1 MSKATCST
9 YPIFFSVLYVEPL
22 CCYDSEIQVT
32 SDVKTANDI
41 VDHDINF
48 GLLLLRLLLLF
59 CGFASS
65 LLFVQLLVL
74 NVNSGYYPFL
84 LSSTLWY
91 IRPLQMFLE
100 NPTITREELPGV
112 GLKGQKHHLNT
123 IFGHNPGIA

>member
-1 MSKATCST
+1 MLKATCST

-41 VDHDINF
+41 VDHNINF

-100 NPTITREELPGV
+100 NPTREELPGV
-112 GLKGQKHHLNT
+112 GLKGEQHLW
-123 IFGHNPGIA
+123 AQS